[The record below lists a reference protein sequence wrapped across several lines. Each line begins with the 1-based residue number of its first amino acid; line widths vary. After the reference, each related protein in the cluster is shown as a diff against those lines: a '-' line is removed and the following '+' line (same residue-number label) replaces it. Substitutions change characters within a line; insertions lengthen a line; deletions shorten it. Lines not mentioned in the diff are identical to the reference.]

1 MNDANLSN
9 VEGPPPTLPPREN
22 RVFKGQAV
30 PFVLLRI
37 CIFIALATGI
47 SFALQWIAAGL
58 SGGERSIYSPRNL
71 ALSEGALMAGAL
83 AAGLIMSQLEGRP
96 FGDYGLPVR
105 WAFGKLFWQGALLG
119 VIEIR
124 AVWGFRGAL
133 ACYHLGGLAFQGAKV
148 FNGAFS

>member
-1 MNDANLSN
+1 MNDANLN
-9 VEGPPPTLPPREN
+9 VEGPPSKIPPREN
-22 RVFKGQAV
+22 RVFKGQAI

-83 AAGLIMSQLEGRP
+83 AAGLVMSQLEEIGRAH
-96 FGDYGLPVR
+96 V
-105 WAFGKLFWQGALLG
+105 
-119 VIEIR
+119 
-124 AVWGFRGAL
+124 
-133 ACYHLGGLAFQGAKV
+133 
-148 FNGAFS
+148 